1 MLQLEAYNG
10 YPPAQLHLGNTYRY
24 GYDRGIGT
32 EKDKQQALE
41 HYSIAAQYG
50 MTTMFYELARRYEDR
65 NGVQQCHR
73 RAVHELAREYLGGWI
88 KISVIYDYILSLL
101 AGEMLD

>member
-1 MLQLEAYNG
+1 MKMLQLEAYNG

-32 EKDKQQALE
+32 EKDKQQALK
-41 HYSIAAQYG
+41 HYHIAAYG
-50 MTTMFYELARRYEDR
+50 MTTMLYELARRYEDR

-88 KISVIYDYILSLL
+88 KISVIYDGRIITFYLC
-101 AGEMLD
+101 